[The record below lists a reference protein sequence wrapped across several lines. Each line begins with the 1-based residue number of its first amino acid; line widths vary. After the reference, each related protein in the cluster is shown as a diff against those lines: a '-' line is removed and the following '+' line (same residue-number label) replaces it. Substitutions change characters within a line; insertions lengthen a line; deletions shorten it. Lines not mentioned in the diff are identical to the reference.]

1 MSARPFGLD
10 IGRYYIKVV
19 SAEVSKNKRTLKAS
33 GVFSS
38 HVGGI
43 QTESSSD
50 LSKISEVIKKGV
62 KSAKVDSNKCVVSLM
77 ESQIVSRMIK
87 MPLLSDKELTAAI
100 NFEAEQYI
108 PLPIKDVVLQYQ
120 ILNKPK
126 KATPDAKMD
135 VFLVAAPKRV
145 VEKYIKVT
153 KDAGLKVEALETESS
168 ALVRSLVTA
177 GDPSSVIVSVGAM
190 STELVIVVGG
200 NVFFTR
206 SVSVGGAVLTK
217 AIMDDFNLPM
227 KQAEEYKRTYG
238 VLQDKVSG
246 RIASVISPSLETVA
260 GEILR
265 AVEFAKGRVPNAPVR
280 RAIVTSGGAFLP
292 GFSEFLVQRT
302 GLEVSVGDPFR
313 LFEKNKL
320 VMNLAGQGS
329 MYSVATG
336 LALRL

>member
-19 SAEVSKNKRTLKAS
+19 SADVSKNKRVLKTV
-33 GVFSS
+33 GVFPS

-43 QTESSSD
+43 QTESSAD
-50 LSKISEVIKKGV
+50 LAKISEIIKKGV
-62 KSAKVDSNKCVVSLM
+62 KNTKVNSDKCVLSLM

-100 NFEAEQYI
+100 NYEAEQYI

-120 ILNKPK
+120 ILNRPK
-126 KATPDAKMD
+126 KATSDAKMD

-145 VEKYIKVT
+145 VDKYLKVA
-153 KDAGLKVEALETESS
+153 KDAGLKVEALETESA
-168 ALVRSLVTA
+168 ALVRALTNS
-177 GDPSSVIVSVGAM
+177 GDPSSIIVSVGAM
-190 STELVIVVGG
+190 STELVIVIGG

-206 SVSVGGAVLTK
+206 SVSVGGTTLTK
-217 AIMDDFNLPM
+217 AIMDEFNLPM

-246 RIASVISPSLETVA
+246 RVADVIVPNLETVA

-280 RAIVTSGGAFLP
+280 RAIITSGGAFLP
-292 GFSEFLVQRT
+292 GLSGFLVQRT
-302 GLEVSVGDPFR
+302 GLEVSIGDPFR
-313 LFEKNKL
+313 FFEKNKL
-320 VMNLAGQGS
+320 AMSFSGQGS

-336 LALRL
+336 LALRM